1 MARETL
7 QLETIGEL
15 DGGRAAGII
24 NAAIKAAV
32 ADLDDRGDDK
42 KARKVSI
49 TIELKKDKNGMIFT
63 STQAKTQLPP
73 YQTGG
78 TLSVMKVGKNGPQL
92 EFQPMAPDDP
102 TQEPLPH
109 MSAK

>member
-1 MARETL
+1 MPRETL
-7 QLETIGEL
+7 QLDTIGEL

-32 ADLDDRGDDK
+32 ADLDDRGGDT
-42 KARKVSI
+42 KARKVNISI
-49 TIELKKDKNGMIFT
+49 EMKMDKNGHIFV

-78 TLSVMKVGKNGPQL
+78 TLGAMRVTKNGPQL
-92 EFQPMAPDDP
+92 EFQPLAPDDP
-102 TQEPLPH
+102 SQEPLPH
-109 MSAK
+109 MSGK